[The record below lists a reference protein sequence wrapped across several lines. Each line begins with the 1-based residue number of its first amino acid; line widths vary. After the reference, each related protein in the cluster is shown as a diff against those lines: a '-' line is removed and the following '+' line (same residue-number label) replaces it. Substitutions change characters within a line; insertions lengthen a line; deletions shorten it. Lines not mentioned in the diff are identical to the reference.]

1 MRIGVS
7 GPHGT
12 GKTTLVEDL
21 CAQLPGHVPADE
33 PYVLLEEAGYDFGF
47 PPSPEDY
54 RAQLR
59 QSMRMLRSSG
69 ASVVFDR
76 TPIDFLAYLVA
87 QGADIA
93 DEADP
98 AALRSALARL
108 DLLVITP
115 VTAETER
122 YLPRAEMPQLRQA
135 VNDTLLDLVYRDPPQ
150 AWTEVPVTELNGP
163 LHKRVA
169 AVLAAVP
176 RHARRQGGSP
186 SRP

>member
-1 MRIGVS
+1 VRIGVS

-12 GKTTLVEDL
+12 GKTTLVEAL
-21 CAQLPGHVPADE
+21 CARLPGHRPADE

-47 PPSPEDY
+47 PPSPQDY

-59 QSMRMLRSSG
+59 QSMRMLSSSG

-76 TPIDFLAYLVA
+76 TPVDFLAYLAA
-87 QGADIA
+87 QGADIE

-98 AALRSALARL
+98 AALRSAFARL

-115 VTAETER
+115 VTAEAEHF
-122 YLPRAEMPQLRQA
+122 LPRAEMSQLRQA
-135 VNDTLLDLVYRDPPQ
+135 VNDTLLELVYRDPWL

-163 LHKRVA
+163 LHQRLA
-169 AVLAAVP
+169 AVLAALP
-176 RHARRQGGSP
+176 GHARGQAGSSGGP
-186 SRP
+186 